1 VNEKSNLNYVP
12 PSAIVFPNLRSR
24 VAFSAA
30 WYWGWLRFIWYVNVL
45 RSPLKQYSAVDQGTA
60 GVTYSKKYFVKY
72 GPDERIY
79 WTTFLLSS
87 IPDLKRTSLLI
98 IGPRYETE
106 LLIARSLGFE
116 KNKVRGLD
124 TFSYSPLIDVG
135 DMHKLPYE
143 DGAFDNMICGW
154 TLSYSLQPLMAASE
168 MTRVLASG
176 GYLVLSVQK
185 VKEDFSDYVDG
196 VLTKS
201 SRVQTLAQF
210 DELFPNLER
219 VAGFEPR
226 KIGESSHTLVA
237 YFKP

>member
-1 VNEKSNLNYVP
+1 MTEKIALNSV
-12 PSAIVFPNLRSR
+12 VFPTLWSR
-24 VAFSAA
+24 ISFAFA
-30 WYWGWLRFIWYVNVL
+30 WYFGWLRFKWYVNVL
-45 RSPLKQYSAVDQGTA
+45 RSPLKQYSEIDQGTA
-60 GVTYSKKYFVKY
+60 GVVYSKKYFVKY
-72 GPDERIY
+72 DPDRRIY

-87 IPDLKRTSLLI
+87 IPDLKRTSLLV

-106 LLIARSLGFE
+106 LLLARSLGFD

-143 DGAFDNMICGW
+143 EAAFDNIICGW
-154 TLSYSLQPLMAASE
+154 TLSYSLHPSKAAEE

-185 VKEDFSDYVDG
+185 VPEEFSNVVEG
-196 VLTKS
+196 VLKKS
-201 SRVQTLAQF
+201 SRIQTLTQL
-210 DELFPNLER
+210 DGLFPDLER

-226 KIGESSHTLVA
+226 IVGESSHTLVA